1 MKHGKESDLVL
12 KQIFQ
17 FFDEISISYNFTKI
31 ETETFLPGIQIKN
44 GSLQIDMEKL
54 KYPGDLLHEAGHIA
68 VSSSAERESL
78 NDNVVENN
86 SEKAGEEMAVLLWS
100 FAAARKIGLPAEIV
114 FHEDGYKGEA
124 KWLTEQFESE
134 KYIGLPLLQL
144 MNLTDFEGENAFP
157 QMKTWL
163 RE

>member
-1 MKHGKESDLVL
+1 MEKGKECDLVL

-17 FFDEISISYNFTKI
+17 FFDEISIQYNFTEI

-44 GSLQIDMEKL
+44 GSLQIDLKNL

-68 VSSSAERESL
+68 VSLSAEREIL
-78 NDNVVENN
+78 NDNVIENN

-100 FAAARKIGLPAEIV
+100 FAAARKIGLPTEIV
-114 FHEDGYKGEA
+114 FHEAGYKGEA

-134 KYIGLPLLQL
+134 NYIGLPLLQW
-144 MNLTDFEGENAFP
+144 MGLTDIEGENAFP
-157 QMKTWL
+157 KMKSWL